1 MSKLVRGRGPR
12 RIALASAIASLVG
25 LTLSMPASARSH
37 TIYMVSSDT
46 CQYAECGVVA
56 MQADGNRIRFK
67 MSRAQSGGVGSI
79 GWMRREGNTVI
90 GQVGSDCSKSTETKS
105 VSGHG
110 ARTHFVGWR
119 VVSKAQARK
128 FAHVHCGF
136 ECGIPEWAWTS
147 PREWAAA
154 YARLCE

>member
-56 MQADGNRIRFK
+56 NPLQDVEGPNRVASARSDGCVEIATR
-67 MSRAQSGGVGSI
+67 
-79 GWMRREGNTVI
+79 
-90 GQVGSDCSKSTETKS
+90 
-105 VSGHG
+105 
-110 ARTHFVGWR
+110 
-119 VVSKAQARK
+119 
-128 FAHVHCGF
+128 
-136 ECGIPEWAWTS
+136 
-147 PREWAAA
+147 
-154 YARLCE
+154 